1 VAFSFLLWLEEKAE
15 AGCPAPLF
23 TPNRNHVPGMSI
35 SIRVR
40 PASFAADIHITG
52 IFIHI
57 AGIRIHIAAESLST
71 SLRNQYSHRPEYA
84 AKLLTRVLTNNLE
97 FDVEDEN
104 AFWPSRENLRFNFQS
119 RHQECKGQQLLLELL
134 SAYISSWV
142 LFVVDL

>member
-1 VAFSFLLWLEEKAE
+1 VAFCFLLWLEEKAE

-23 TPNRNHVPGMSI
+23 TPNRKPVPEMSI

-57 AGIRIHIAAESLST
+57 AGIRIHIRPESLFT

-84 AKLLTRVLTNNLE
+84 EMRSKALAQADARRWE
-97 FDVEDEN
+97 PYY
-104 AFWPSRENLRFNFQS
+104 WPGW
-119 RHQECKGQQLLLELL
+119 HG
-134 SAYISSWV
+134 
-142 LFVVDL
+142 

>member
-1 VAFSFLLWLEEKAE
+1 MDRPFCGIQLSPLARGESE

-23 TPNRNHVPGMSI
+23 TPNRKHVPEMSI

-57 AGIRIHIAAESLST
+57 AGIRIHIRPESLFT

-84 AKLLTRVLTNNLE
+84 QIAGSLEGTQYWRRRNQDELTVKWIADATPITS
-97 FDVEDEN
+97 DI
-104 AFWPSRENLRFNFQS
+104 A
-119 RHQECKGQQLLLELL
+119 
-134 SAYISSWV
+134 I
-142 LFVVDL
+142 